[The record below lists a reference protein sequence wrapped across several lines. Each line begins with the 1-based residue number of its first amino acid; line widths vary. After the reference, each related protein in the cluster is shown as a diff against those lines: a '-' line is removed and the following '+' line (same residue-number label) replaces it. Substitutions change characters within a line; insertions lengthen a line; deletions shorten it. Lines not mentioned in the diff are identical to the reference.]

1 MWVDVN
7 DPSLTLTGRIIG
19 DADGL
24 DLNYSSF
31 IVAIEDNAV
40 ISEPISGPMSMSY
53 SIPIGKYLDADTESF
68 ELSIAGWFI
77 WNSRGDASTTI
88 LEVSNVD
95 VSGGFTIQYDEDPV
109 CSISGNQNL
118 QEDGGG
124 LVLP

>member
-1 MWVDVN
+1 
-7 DPSLTLTGRIIG
+7 
-19 DADGL
+19 
-24 DLNYSSF
+24 
-31 IVAIEDNAV
+31 
-40 ISEPISGPMSMSY
+40 MSMSY

>member
-7 DPSLTLTGRIIG
+7 DPSLTLGRIIG

-53 SIPIGKYLDADTESF
+53 SIPIGKYLDADT
-68 ELSIAGWFI
+68 
-77 WNSRGDASTTI
+77 R
-88 LEVSNVD
+88 
-95 VSGGFTIQYDEDPV
+95 
-109 CSISGNQNL
+109 
-118 QEDGGG
+118 
-124 LVLP
+124 VLD

>member
-109 CSISGNQNL
+109 VPYLEIKTCRKMVRIYL
-118 QEDGGG
+118 
-124 LVLP
+124 